1 MNSGHSNTNSGSQY
15 SRSQPIV
22 TSHRM
27 TNLPN
32 DVTLTPGS
40 PSVRNATRNRPN
52 LTITPSVT
60 ITPASVPS
68 QNKNRNVIMFLY
80 HISFLYETLF

>member
-1 MNSGHSNTNSGSQY
+1 MEGFLNTNCVYSHKNSGNQF
-15 SRSQPIV
+15 SRNQPLI

-60 ITPASVPS
+60 ITPATVPS
-68 QNKNRNVIMFLY
+68 QNKNRNVKKN
-80 HISFLYETLF
+80 

>member
-1 MNSGHSNTNSGSQY
+1 
-15 SRSQPIV
+15 
-22 TSHRM
+22 M

-68 QNKNRNVIMFLY
+68 QNKNRNVK
-80 HISFLYETLF
+80 